1 MILMTKSVK
10 DGKIVT
16 MQDRE
21 KYQVESKVH
30 DFNDQICER
39 Q

>member
-1 MILMTKSVK
+1 MHLYYFSESCA
-10 DGKIVT
+10 